1 MLVHR
6 TRNFQV
12 EVTHHFQVV
21 ITFNS
26 VNEVVLDVLYKVA
39 TVDSS
44 LVVRN
49 VDVLITTLVFKRSN
63 TTRTRTNTLLLT
75 RSCII
80 NISCTIQEHLSLLQ
94 EWIHLLEVGVKDV
107 TTSGSTKVARST
119 VCVVTTTRTS
129 KCFTNIGT
137 FGGPQ

>member
-21 ITFNS
+21 ITLNS
-26 VNEVVLDVLYKVA
+26 VNEVVLDVLYKIA

-49 VDVLITTLVFKRSN
+49 VNVLVTTLVFKRSN
-63 TTRTRTNTLLLT
+63 TTRTRTHTLLLT

-94 EWIHLLEVGVKDV
+94 EWIHLLEEGVKDV
-107 TTSGSTKVARST
+107 TTCRSTKVARST
-119 VCVVTTTRTS
+119 VSVVTTTRTS

>member
-39 TVDSS
+39 TIDSS

-49 VDVLITTLVFKRSN
+49 VDVLIATLVFKRSN
-63 TTRTRTNTLLLT
+63 TTRTRANTLLLT

-107 TTSGSTKVARST
+107 TTSGSTKVTRST
-119 VCVVTTTRTS
+119 VSVVTTTRTS